1 MTKRWIGWVGGLLA
15 FGAAAAAGAQA
26 PAATAAQ
33 PAARPSQPAFCANC
47 HKPAAGRIGGF
58 FDSVAFRSTSMQIDI
73 GAGPELLRFDP
84 KTVKVVEAGETKP
97 AEALRQIKRR
107 HEVMIAFVERD
118 GVKFATEVTV
128 KGPVK
133 LAPEHVANYELVAQ
147 LVAQGPEKGR
157 YTLIDS
163 RPLTRFQEG
172 HIPTAIHLPFIG
184 FDKFIDRLP
193 KDKSQLVVFYCGG
206 VTCTLSPNSLRRAQ
220 ALGYTNLRVYRE
232 GLPEWQT
239 RSFAVTTPQFL
250 KEAYVDRDIPH
261 VMIDARSAAEARTGH
276 IRGAVSLPAD
286 AVRTAVRPEALP
298 APRLRAPI
306 VVYDGRGGE
315 EAVTV
320 ARALVAAGQRNVLV
334 LDQGLAGWQ
343 AAGLPLE
350 PGASAA
356 TQITFVPKPR
366 PGSIPAEEF
375 SRLALNTPADVL
387 ILDVRDRD
395 EANAGMIKGAV
406 LIPEDELATRMNELP
421 RNKRIVTHCVSGVRC
436 EMAYHRLLAAG
447 FTNVSWLNA
456 VIEIGRDGSFKV
468 TPN

>member
-1 MTKRWIGWVGGLLA
+1 MKPNWISLAGGLLA
-15 FGAAAAAGAQA
+15 LAAAAAAGAQA
-26 PAATAAQ
+26 PAPAAQ
-33 PAARPSQPAFCANC
+33 PAARPSQPAFCSNC
-47 HKPAAGRIGGF
+47 HKPQAGRIGGF
-58 FDSVAFRSTSMQIDI
+58 FDSVAFRSMAMQIDV

-84 KTVKVVEAGETKP
+84 KTVKVIEAGETKP
-97 AEALRQIKRR
+97 AEALRAIKRR
-107 HEVMIAFVERD
+107 HEVMVAFVERD
-118 GVKFATEVTV
+118 GVRHATEVTV

-133 LAPEHVANYELVAQ
+133 LPPEQVATFDMVAQ

-250 KEAYVDRDIPH
+250 REAYLDRDIPH
-261 VMIDARSAAEARTGH
+261 VLVDARSADDARAGH
-276 IRGAVSLPAD
+276 IKGAVSLPAA

-306 VVYDGRGGE
+306 IVYDGRGGE
-315 EAVTV
+315 EAITV
-320 ARALVAAGQRNVLV
+320 ARALVAAGQTNVLV
-334 LDQGLAGWQ
+334 LDRGLSGWQ
-343 AAGLPLE
+343 AAGLPIE
-350 PGASAA
+350 SGASAT

-366 PGSIPAEEF
+366 PGSIPVEEF

-436 EMAYHRLLAAG
+436 EMAFHRLRAAG
-447 FTNVSWLNA
+447 FDNVSWLNA
-456 VIEIGRDGSFKV
+456 VIEIARDGTFKL